1 MKVVVCQGETTGYPS
16 RDELVALWRE
26 EIGKIPQVDELV
38 VRENFDYEKMEEIAG
53 DADALIGVWIK
64 DEFYT
69 DDFLTGTKSSSISQ
83 RQPTASERLMHSA
96 PKDTWSHLPIPYMG
110 M

>member
-38 VRENFDYEKMEEIAG
+38 GMHGLI
-53 DADALIGVWIK
+53 LIGI
-64 DEFYT
+64 F
-69 DDFLTGTKSSSISQ
+69 
-83 RQPTASERLMHSA
+83 
-96 PKDTWSHLPIPYMG
+96 
-110 M
+110 

>member
-69 DDFLTGTKSSSISQ
+69 DDFFD
-83 RQPTASERLMHSA
+83 RHSA
-96 PKDTWSHLPIPYMG
+96 PKDTGSHLPIPYMG

>member
-38 VRENFDYEKMEEIAG
+38 VREGFDYEKMEEIAG
-53 DADALIGVWIK
+53 DADALIGV
-64 DEFYT
+64 
-69 DDFLTGTKSSSISQ
+69 
-83 RQPTASERLMHSA
+83 RSEERRVGKECRSR
-96 PKDTWSHLPIPYMG
+96 WSPYH
-110 M
+110 

>member
-38 VRENFDYEKMEEIAG
+38 VREGFDYEKMEEIAG

-64 DEFYT
+64 DGFYT
-69 DDFLTGTKSSSISQ
+69 NFLTGTKSSSISQ
-83 RQPTASERLMHSA
+83 RQPTASEKLMHSVL
-96 PKDTWSHLPIPYMG
+96 KDMGSHLPIPYTG
-110 M
+110 T

>member
-38 VRENFDYEKMEEIAG
+38 VRESFDYEKM
-53 DADALIGVWIK
+53 
-64 DEFYT
+64 
-69 DDFLTGTKSSSISQ
+69 
-83 RQPTASERLMHSA
+83 RLSVC
-96 PKDTWSHLPIPYMG
+96 G
-110 M
+110 